1 MSQKSYSNNIAT
13 LYIIPTPVGNMEDIT
28 IRALN
33 MLKEVDV
40 IFCEDTRVTKQLL
53 NYFNIDKKLISC
65 HKFTENIKLDKV
77 IEYLNNNH
85 KVGLVSDR
93 GTPIISDPG
102 YEIAKGVIDAGYNVV
117 SLPGA
122 TAFVPALTVSGLV
135 PQPFMFY
142 GFLNS
147 KGSKRKQE
155 LNSLKDLDSTIIFY
169 EAPHRLIEMLNDVKE
184 IFGNRQISISRE
196 ISKKFEEVYRGT
208 INEVI
213 EEIGNPKGEF
223 VIVVDGNHECGDY
236 NDIDISEHV
245 NIYIRDGY
253 SVMDAIK
260 KVAKDRSVS
269 KNEIY
274 SIYHKLK

>member
-208 INEVI
+208 INAVI

-223 VIVVDGNHECGDY
+223 VIVVDGNHECDNY

-245 NIYIRDGY
+245 NIYIREGY